1 MQIERPRSRRARPLA
16 PLAARAPPVAAWSH
30 AALGHVGRATERLL
44 LLGAGEQSRKRR
56 RSGGAGARKRV
67 RVSGLGEVV
76 VRVHAG
82 LLRLRDV
89 VVRGGAGEDGDSTDT
104 ESHTRCE
111 SVAGFAISS
120 DGSLSVRGG
129 E

>member
-1 MQIERPRSRRARPLA
+1 M
-16 PLAARAPPVAAWSH
+16 
-30 AALGHVGRATERLL
+30 
-44 LLGAGEQSRKRR
+44 
-56 RSGGAGARKRV
+56 
-67 RVSGLGEVV
+67 SGLCEVV

-89 VVRGGAGEDGDSTDT
+89 VVRSGEGEGGGSSDA

-129 E
+129 SVPSADPPFLNIGLLYKLPGIMMLFLLILLDSHRNHSSVLQQLQLFLTHSATA